1 VAKYG
6 PLYEELLRTMVTNNS
21 FSESSSM
28 VRLIAAIAAELLRS
42 ETVYNTAR
50 PHQALGQLTPFEH
63 LTTHFT
69 PEAV

>member
-1 VAKYG
+1 LTRSHRIHTEEFYGCTDTDPTVAG
-6 PLYEELLRTMVTNNS
+6 L
-21 FSESSSM
+21 
-28 VRLIAAIAAELLRS
+28 AAELLRS
-42 ETVYNTAR
+42 ETVYNTVR